1 MCIYL
6 VIFCLFLWRK
16 QDWWTVAVS
25 IYIKLKRVIYVTLKC
40 VHVIDSILNI
50 LHNFS
55 KGIWQS
61 VRHKLIGALTLDMCQ
76 TSEILYDYN
85 LYLTTYYIHVDL
97 SQLCS
102 VLQCSMTS
110 YNVHSIIT
118 SHNVLRSVI
127 VLQRSTVSCNIL

>member
-1 MCIYL
+1 MHIPCHLLFVLVKETRLVNCCSFYLYKIKMSNICNINSVCMWLIQYSTFYL
-6 VIFCLFLWRK
+6 VLF
-16 QDWWTVAVS
+16 A
-25 IYIKLKRVIYVTLKC
+25 IK
-40 VHVIDSILNI
+40 HEN
-50 LHNFS
+50 NFS

-118 SHNVLRSVI
+118 SHNVL
-127 VLQRSTVSCNIL
+127 